1 MYYFNQNYES
11 GVKIL
16 YEKIKKLC
24 ENRNISVTFLE
35 SKLGFA
41 RSSIC
46 KWDVNS
52 PSIARIKAVADYFK
66 ISVDELIGG
75 DVNE

>member
-1 MYYFNQNYES
+1 MKCVLFSTKNHES

-24 ENRNISVTFLE
+24 ESRNISVTFLE
-35 SKLGFA
+35 SEIGFA

-52 PSIARIKAVADYFK
+52 PSVTRIKAVADYFG

-75 DVNE
+75 

>member
-1 MYYFNQNYES
+1 MCIIFNHNYES

-24 ENRNISVTFLE
+24 KSRNISIRFLE

-52 PSIARIKAVADYFK
+52 PSVTRIKAVADYFG

-75 DVNE
+75 